1 MKTGCA
7 RRSGAAHM
15 LIREKEGL
23 MALVTMKQIVNEAW
37 EQGTCIPAF
46 NVGSLEMV
54 RGALRAAEELETP
67 VIIQI
72 AERLLKYSPIE
83 LIGPGMVQAA
93 KESKLPVAV
102 NFDHSSTYEVIKKA
116 LDLGFTSVMYDG
128 SILPFEENIAG
139 TRRIVELANEYGAS
153 VEGELGLVGGSED
166 GLSDHGILCTNPDK
180 AHEFC
185 ERTGI
190 ACLAVAIG
198 NAHGDYPTA
207 PVLAFDILEQINQK
221 AGVPLVLHGGSGISD
236 EDFRKAISLGI
247 AKINIG
253 TASFNNVVK
262 FATEYLATEGKH
274 TYFELNTAM
283 TQGMYENALRHIKV
297 FRGL

>member
-1 MKTGCA
+1 
-7 RRSGAAHM
+7 
-15 LIREKEGL
+15 
-23 MALVTMKQIVNEAW
+23 
-37 EQGTCIPAF
+37 
-46 NVGSLEMV
+46 
-54 RGALRAAEELETP
+54 
-67 VIIQI
+67 
-72 AERLLKYSPIE
+72 
-83 LIGPGMVQAA
+83 MVQAA
-93 KESKLPVAV
+93 KESRLPVAV
-102 NFDHSSTYEVIKKA
+102 SLDHSSTYDVIKKA

-128 SILPFEENIAG
+128 STLPFEENIAG

-221 AGVPLVLHGGSGISD
+221 AGVSLVLHGGSGISD

-262 FATEYLATEGKH
+262 FATEYLAAEGKH

-283 TQGMYENALRHIKV
+283 TQGMYENALRHIRV